1 MILKTAFPI
10 GKYVPARIHKKTEA
24 ISETWKYSFA
34 KTWFWGGMVQV
45 IFFFSLAV
53 CDFNKAE
60 SWKCRSIARS
70 GLPQQAFHPFL
81 SRGTCTRA
89 RVKPYFSITIQQMM
103 AENRIQSLASAPYQ
117 SDFFHSVRRG
127 VVTFGTEVIGYSS
140 EIPRA
145 DPAVC

>member
-1 MILKTAFPI
+1 MSRPEYI
-10 GKYVPARIHKKTEA
+10 KKQKRFQRPGNTVLPKPGFGE
-24 ISETWKYSFA
+24 E
-34 KTWFWGGMVQV
+34 WFRLL
-45 IFFFSLAV
+45 FFLLSLSQSV
-53 CDFNKAE
+53 TSIRQNRGNVGQLLGVDCHNKH
-60 SWKCRSIARS
+60 ST
-70 GLPQQAFHPFL
+70 L

-89 RVKPYFSITIQQMM
+89 RVKPYFSIITQQMM